1 MGASYSRED
10 YKADAD
16 SLTLAGKIP
25 GATSSKGSGDRDSN
39 AVFVEAEAP
48 LTKNWGI
55 AAAGRL
61 DSYSRYGTGFSP
73 RLSSSFKTND
83 WLFRGSIGKGF
94 RAPTLR
100 EESVSSSTVYPSF
113 VDNFRCV
120 QARESGNSL
129 DVSGLCKE
137 STYMLEIVTPDQLK
151 TEKVTTGSLGTIY
164 APNSIFNLGIDIWYI
179 QIKDRIG
186 IPDLSLLTMAEA
198 HGEYGYK
205 NHGISIERDAKGR
218 LLKVVSPASNLAKQE
233 VSGLDVDAEVKVGNP
248 RTFQVMWNLGSSY
261 QLSNKEAAFEGQG
274 LQERIGD
281 ADHPQWRAANTL
293 TFTSLTDHQVSITGR
308 TTSSMRKVNPDL
320 GRLPVYTEY
329 DSQCRMGHLFNG
341 YIAFG
346 ALNITNSKPPED
358 DSSSPSLNYDIY
370 SYAGRTFYASV
381 GQAF

>member
-1 MGASYSRED
+1 
-10 YKADAD
+10 
-16 SLTLAGKIP
+16 
-25 GATSSKGSGDRDSN
+25 
-39 AVFVEAEAP
+39 
-48 LTKNWGI
+48 
-55 AAAGRL
+55 
-61 DSYSRYGTGFSP
+61 
-73 RLSSSFKTND
+73 
-83 WLFRGSIGKGF
+83 
-94 RAPTLR
+94 
-100 EESVSSSTVYPSF
+100 
-113 VDNFRCV
+113 
-120 QARESGNSL
+120 
-129 DVSGLCKE
+129 
-137 STYMLEIVTPDQLK
+137 MLEIVTPDQLK